1 MTEGEGTMTDQATST
16 AAVTLDVTDEV
27 GLYVLTAA
35 LRDFQMVRER
45 AAEREGEQA
54 GGGAEPDVEWADEQ
68 QVHSRVAGALLGQVE
83 AQMVAV
89 HEAGEQER

>member
-16 AAVTLDVTDEV
+16 TAITLDVTDEV

-35 LRDFQMVRER
+35 LRDFQMGRER
-45 AAEREGEQA
+45 AAEREGEQP
-54 GGGAEPDVEWADEQ
+54 GEGAEPDVEWADKQ
-68 QVHSRVAGALLGQVE
+68 QVHSRAAGALLEQVE